1 MDLKRIVVYIAIAFV
16 LMLLWNDWVKDSFNH
31 QQQVIQQAQT
41 EAATDSSATQLA
53 NANDGAHHVT
63 TAAAVSGQQVTVK
76 TDVFD
81 AVINT
86 DGGVI
91 ETIKLLKYPQKVGEN
106 NNPVVLLSD
115 KSGEQYLAQSGLI
128 SNGHV
133 VPMVFQTTQ
142 QHYELLPG
150 QSSVIVKLVW
160 QNQQGLELSK
170 TLTFTRDQYVIQSD
184 YAIKNNGSQLWAG
197 QLYNQLSRQDPAS
210 SAGFLRYT
218 TFTGVAISS
227 PEARYQKYKFP
238 KLADSPIDQ
247 TIKGGWAAMIQH
259 YFISA
264 IIPPQSSTTHYY
276 SRVSDSDDALY
287 AVGMVSPTIVL
298 QPGQSYQTHYKIYS
312 GPAEYQRLTAAAPS
326 LNLTIDFGWLWF
338 VSIVIF
344 WLMLKIHAIVG
355 NWGWSIVI
363 VTLIIKAI
371 FYKLSASSYRSM
383 GRMRALQPKMQ
394 ELKERFADD
403 RAKLGQA
410 TMELYKKEKV
420 NPFGGCLPVI
430 VQIPVFLALYY
441 VLIESVELRQ
451 APFIL
456 WIHDLSLP
464 DPFYV
469 LPILMGLSMF
479 LQQRLSP
486 APPDPMQAKMMMI
499 LPVVLTVLFINF
511 PAGLVLYWLVNNLVG
526 VSQQWYILKTM
537 NHGSKRKDVKT
548 RNTPRR

>member
-1 MDLKRIVVYIAIAFV
+1 MDLKRIVLYIAIAGV
-16 LMLLWNDWVKDSFNH
+16 LMLLWNDWTQENLVH
-31 QQQVIQQAQT
+31 QQQMVQQAQ
-41 EAATDSSATQLA
+41 AYNPVDSSASLSASPQTSNTNQTSSVAKPTVQQPGKLLT
-53 NANDGAHHVT
+53 VT
-63 TAAAVSGQQVTVK
+63 TDALQVMV
-76 TDVFD
+76 
-81 AVINT
+81 NT

-91 ETIKLLKYPQKVGEN
+91 ESVKLLKYPQALGEK
-106 NNPVVLLSD
+106 NNPVVLLNNNP
-115 KSGEQYLAQSGLI
+115 GTQYLAQSGLV
-128 SNGHV
+128 SNGKAL
-133 VPMVFQTTQ
+133 PMVFQVPTEQ
-142 QHYELLPG
+142 AYQLSPH
-150 QSSVIVKLVW
+150 
-160 QNQQGLELSK
+160 QNTMVLNLRWHNSQGLEFVK
-170 TLTFTRDQYVIQSD
+170 TLIFTRDQYVINTV
-184 YAIKNNGSQLWAG
+184 YTVKNHGKQVWSG
-197 QLYNQLSRQDPAS
+197 ELYNQLSRQDPSA
-210 SAGFLRYT
+210 SAGLLHYT

-227 PEARYQKYKFP
+227 PDAHYQKYKFP
-238 KLADSPIDQ
+238 ALVDTPIDQ
-247 TIKGGWAAMIQH
+247 LIKGGWAAMIQH

-264 IIPPQSSTTHYY
+264 IVPPQDKTTHYY
-276 SRVSDSDDALY
+276 SRVSDDLLY
-287 AVGMVSPTIVL
+287 SVGMVSPTIVL
-298 QPGQSYQTHYKIYS
+298 QPGQSYQSDYKLYS
-312 GPAEYQRLTAAAPS
+312 GPAEYQRLTAVAPS

-338 VSIVIF
+338 VSIIIF
-344 WLMLKIHAIVG
+344 WLMLKIHVFVG

-394 ELKERFADD
+394 ALKERFGDD

-420 NPFGGCLPVI
+420 NPFGGCLPIV

-486 APPDPMQAKMMMI
+486 APPDPMQAKMMMF
-499 LPVVLTVLFINF
+499 LPVVLTLVFLHF
-511 PAGLVLYWLVNNLVG
+511 PAGLVLYWLVNNLVSI
-526 VSQQWYILKTM
+526 SQQWYILKTM
-537 NHGSKRKDVKT
+537 HKKT
-548 RNTPRR
+548 KLKKSER